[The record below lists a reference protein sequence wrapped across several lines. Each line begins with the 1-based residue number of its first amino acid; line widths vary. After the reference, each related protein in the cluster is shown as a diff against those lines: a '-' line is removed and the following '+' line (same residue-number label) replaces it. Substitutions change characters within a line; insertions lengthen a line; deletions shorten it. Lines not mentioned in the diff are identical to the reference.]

1 MDIGVIKKLTD
12 FIEKKI
18 GYKNFVVAGLV
29 IGILMVFGS
38 TLLPSKTT
46 NLSKSEVEVSGYS
59 ESEYQYKT
67 QLEQQLKS
75 TLSKIK
81 GIGDVDVMIY
91 VSKSEEK
98 VPVFNENNQD
108 SNTKENASSGG
119 ERTINQKNDN
129 KTVVTTNNEPFI
141 SSTKMPEITGVVVV
155 AQGADNEATRL
166 RITKTVV
173 NLFGLTYD
181 KVNVHSMKN

>member
-1 MDIGVIKKLTD
+1 MDIKFIKKLTD

-29 IGILMVFGS
+29 LGVLMVVVS
-38 TLLPSKTT
+38 TLLPAKAI
-46 NLSKSEVEVSGYS
+46 NPKNSEAVASGYS
-59 ESEYQYKT
+59 EGDYEYKT

-75 TLSKIK
+75 TLGKIK
-81 GIGDVDVMIY
+81 GIGEVDVMIY
-91 VSKSEEK
+91 ISKSEEK
-98 VPVFNENNQD
+98 IPVFNENNQD

-119 ERTINQKNDN
+119 DRTINQKSDN
-129 KTVVTTNNEPFI
+129 KTVVTTNDEPFI

-173 NLFGLTYD
+173 NLFGLSYD
-181 KVNVHSMKN
+181 KVNVHSMKK